1 MFEKGELIMCGGHGV
16 CRVVDIVGNP
26 IDRLDKKR
34 KYYVLEPV
42 FEKSS
47 TIYTPVDNDKI
58 IMRKI
63 MNKEQAEELIE
74 RITMIDTVWIQEE
87 KRREQMYKE
96 AIRTYDCQSLVQI
109 IKTLYLRKQNRLKE
123 GKKVLSS
130 DEQYLRKAEELLYS
144 EMSLALSI
152 PKEQVEE
159 YIMQAVDKRQT
170 TV

>member
-1 MFEKGELIMCGGHGV
+1 
-16 CRVVDIVGNP
+16 
-26 IDRLDKKR
+26 
-34 KYYVLEPV
+34 
-42 FEKSS
+42 
-47 TIYTPVDNDKI
+47 
-58 IMRKI
+58 
-63 MNKEQAEELIE
+63 MNKEEAEDLIE
-74 RITMIDTVWIQEE
+74 HIKLIDTVWIQEE

-96 AIRTYDCQSLVQI
+96 AIRTYDCKSLVQI

-159 YIMQAVDKRQT
+159 YITQAVDKQ
-170 TV
+170 

>member
-26 IDRLDKKR
+26 IDRLDRKR
-34 KYYVLEPV
+34 KYYLLEPV

-47 TIYTPVDNDKI
+47 TIYTPVDNQKI

-63 MNKEQAEELIE
+63 MNKEEAEELIDH
-74 RITMIDTVWIQEE
+74 ITMIDTVWIQEE

-96 AIRTYDCQSLVQI
+96 AIRTYDSQSLVQI

-159 YIMQAVDKRQT
+159 YITQAVNKQNSA
-170 TV
+170 V